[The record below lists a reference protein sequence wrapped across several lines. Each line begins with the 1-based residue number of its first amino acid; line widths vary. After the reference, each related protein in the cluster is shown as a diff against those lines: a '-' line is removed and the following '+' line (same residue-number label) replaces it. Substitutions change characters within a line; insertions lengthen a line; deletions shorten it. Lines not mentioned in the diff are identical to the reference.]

1 MDDII
6 DAAQVMFEEDGISQ
20 ETVNELRSVSP
31 NLLLAAHPAILL
43 GSAGSA
49 LRFHFRLYFA
59 FLHQVYLCGLSLL

>member
-31 NLLLAAHPAILL
+31 NLLLEPTCHCTGLDWQCLAFPT
-43 GSAGSA
+43 S
-49 LRFHFRLYFA
+49 LYTE
-59 FLHQVYLCGLSLL
+59 FLHRCYLCGLL